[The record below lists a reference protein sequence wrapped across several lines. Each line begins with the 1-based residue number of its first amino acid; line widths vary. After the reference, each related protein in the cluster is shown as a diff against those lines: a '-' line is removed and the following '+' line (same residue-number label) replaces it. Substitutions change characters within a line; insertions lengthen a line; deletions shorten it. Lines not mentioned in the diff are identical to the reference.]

1 VLEVEQEKVHRVLV
15 AEPLSMTVV
24 AVAVAVAVAVVVVL
38 NMFVQIVFEVQEMG

>member
-15 AEPLSMTVV
+15 AEPLPMTV
-24 AVAVAVAVAVVVVL
+24 VAVAVAVAVVVVL